1 MLRRRVHGAEPVV
14 ALTRSVENFGI
25 VASKTSCIT
34 LDGGAMKEDGEV
46 GAFQP
51 EETHESRSSSKSYAL
66 RWKHENLRQIALI
79 AIFSIALTIMI
90 LLVVYGQAGKQISLV
105 IDGKS
110 QEVETR
116 TGLLQE
122 LLDEQSITVGPHDEV
137 SMPLNGSIADGDRIV
152 IERAVPVN
160 VTADGDTKTLYTT
173 DASVEEA
180 IQKAG
185 ITVGNEDKIYPAL
198 DTSIKKDMKIRVVR
212 VTKRTVD
219 VEQPIAYKVVKTAD
233 PSLYKGD
240 NRVIV
245 NGKEGTLVQH
255 IEKVFQDGEL
265 VSKKMVGKTVATNRV
280 DKVIAVGTKAKP
292 VVKEEPVVQTVSA
305 QTSKT
310 KSATTASSTK
320 KSASGSKVIT
330 VSGTTFKYSKV
341 LKNVTMTAYSA
352 EEPGIGTKTASGTRV
367 TEGRT
372 IAVDPK
378 VIPIGWWVYIEGLG
392 FRRAEDTGGAIKGN
406 KIDVYYDSV
415 KHALNFGRKKGK
427 TVYVIGPVKPE
438 LN

>member
-1 MLRRRVHGAEPVV
+1 MLVQ
-14 ALTRSVENFGI
+14 SVFCRKFGI
-25 VASKTSCIT
+25 VTSKTSCIT
-34 LDGGAMKEDGEV
+34 LDGEAMKEDGEV
-46 GAFQP
+46 GTFQP
-51 EETHESRSSSKSYAL
+51 EETHESRSSSKSFAL
-66 RWKHENLRQIALI
+66 RWKHENMRQMALI

-105 IDGKS
+105 IDGKA
-110 QEVETR
+110 QVVETR
-116 TGLLQE
+116 TGMLQE
-122 LLDEQSITVGPHDEV
+122 MLEEQSITVSPHDKV
-137 SMPLNGSIADGDRIV
+137 SMSMNGAITDGDRIV

-160 VTADGDTKTLYTT
+160 ITADGDTKTLYTT
-173 DASVEEA
+173 DSSVEDA
-180 IQKAG
+180 IQKSG
-185 ITVGNEDKIYPAL
+185 IQVESNDKVYPAL
-198 DTSIKKDMKIRVVR
+198 GTSIKADMKIRVVR

-219 VEQPIAYKVVKTAD
+219 VEHPIAYKVIKTAD

-240 NRVIV
+240 NRVVV
-245 NGKEGTLVQH
+245 NGKEGKLVQH

-265 VSKKMVGKTVATNRV
+265 VSKKMVGKSVANNRV

-292 VVKEEPVVQTVSA
+292 VVKEPEIQTVSA
-305 QTSKT
+305 QTSTT
-310 KSATTASSTK
+310 KKATTTNSK
-320 KSASGSKVIT
+320 KTSASGSKVIT
-330 VSGTTFKYSKV
+330 VSGTSFKYSKV
-341 LKNVTMTAYSA
+341 LKNVSMTAYSS

-438 LN
+438 AN

>member
-1 MLRRRVHGAEPVV
+1 
-14 ALTRSVENFGI
+14 
-25 VASKTSCIT
+25 
-34 LDGGAMKEDGEV
+34 MKEDGEV
-46 GAFQP
+46 GTFQP
-51 EETHESRSSSKSYAL
+51 EETHESRSSSKSFAL
-66 RWKHENLRQIALI
+66 RWKHENMRQMALI

-105 IDGKS
+105 IDGKA
-110 QEVETR
+110 QVVETR
-116 TGLLQE
+116 TGMLQE
-122 LLDEQSITVGPHDEV
+122 MLEEQSITVSPHDKV
-137 SMPLNGSIADGDRIV
+137 SMSMNGAITDGDRIV

-160 VTADGDTKTLYTT
+160 ITADGDTKTLYTT
-173 DASVEEA
+173 DSSVQEA
-180 IQKAG
+180 IQKSG
-185 ITVGNEDKIYPAL
+185 IQVASNDKVYPAL
-198 DTSIKKDMKIRVVR
+198 GTAVKADMKIRVVR

-219 VEQPIAYKVVKTAD
+219 VEQPIAYKVIKTAD

-240 NRVIV
+240 NRVVV

-265 VSKKMVGKTVATNRV
+265 VSKKMVGKSVANNRV

-292 VVKEEPVVQTVSA
+292 VVKEPEVQTVSA
-305 QTSKT
+305 QTSTT
-310 KSATTASSTK
+310 KQATTTNSK
-320 KSASGSKVIT
+320 KTAASGSKVIT
-330 VSGTTFKYSKV
+330 VSGTSFKYSKV
-341 LKNVTMTAYSA
+341 LKNVSMTAYSS

-438 LN
+438 AN

>member
-1 MLRRRVHGAEPVV
+1 MG
-14 ALTRSVENFGI
+14 T
-25 VASKTSCIT
+25 
-34 LDGGAMKEDGEV
+34 
-46 GAFQP
+46 FQP

-66 RWKHENLRQIALI
+66 RWKHENLRQMALI

-105 IDGKS
+105 IDGKA
-110 QEVETR
+110 QAVETR
-116 TGLLQE
+116 TGMLQE
-122 LLDEQSITVGPHDEV
+122 MLEEQSITVSPHDEV
-137 SMPLNGSIADGDRIV
+137 SMPLNGAIADGDRIV

-160 VTADGDTKTLYTT
+160 ITADGNTKTLYTT
-173 DASVEEA
+173 DSSVEDA
-180 IQKAG
+180 IQKSG
-185 ITVGNEDKIYPAL
+185 IEVASEDKVYPAL
-198 DTSIKKDMKIRVVR
+198 ATPIKADMKIRVVR
-212 VTKRTVD
+212 VTKRTVE

-265 VSKKMVGKTVATNRV
+265 VSKKMVGKSVSTNRV

-292 VVKEEPVVQTVSA
+292 VVKEPVIQTVSA
-305 QTSKT
+305 QTSTAKKETTTNSKKT
-310 KSATTASSTK
+310 A
-320 KSASGSKVIT
+320 ASGSKVIT
-330 VSGTTFKYSKV
+330 VSGTSFKYSKV
-341 LKNVTMTAYSA
+341 LKNVSMTAYSS

-438 LN
+438 AN

>member
-1 MLRRRVHGAEPVV
+1 MG
-14 ALTRSVENFGI
+14 T
-25 VASKTSCIT
+25 
-34 LDGGAMKEDGEV
+34 
-46 GAFQP
+46 FQP
-51 EETHESRSSSKSYAL
+51 EETHESRSSSKSFAL
-66 RWKHENLRQIALI
+66 RWKHENLRQMALI
-79 AIFSIALTIMI
+79 AIFSIALAIMI

-105 IDGKS
+105 IDGKA
-110 QEVETR
+110 QVVETR
-116 TGLLQE
+116 TGMLQE
-122 LLDEQSITVGPHDEV
+122 MLEEQSITVSPHDKV
-137 SMPLNGSIADGDRIV
+137 SMPMNGAIADGDRIV

-160 VTADGDTKTLYTT
+160 ITADGDTKTLYTT
-173 DASVEEA
+173 DSSVQDV
-180 IQKAG
+180 IQQSG
-185 ITVGNEDKIYPAL
+185 IEVANQDKVFPAL
-198 DTSIKKDMKIRVVR
+198 ETAIKADMKIRIVR

-219 VEQPIAYKVVKTAD
+219 VKQPIAYKVIKTAD
-233 PSLYKGD
+233 PSLFKGD
-240 NRVIV
+240 NRVVV

-265 VSKKMVGKTVATNRV
+265 VSKKMVGKTIANNRV

-292 VVKEEPVVQTVSA
+292 VEKEPEVQLVSA
-305 QTSKT
+305 KTSSSK
-310 KSATTASSTK
+310 ATTTNSTK
-320 KSASGSKVIT
+320 TSASGSKVIT
-330 VSGTTFKYSKV
+330 VSGTSFKYSKV
-341 LKNVTMTAYSA
+341 LKNVSMTAYSS

-406 KIDVYYDSV
+406 KIDVYFDSV

-438 LN
+438 AN

>member
-1 MLRRRVHGAEPVV
+1 MLVQ
-14 ALTRSVENFGI
+14 SVFCRKFGI
-25 VASKTSCIT
+25 VTSKTSCIT
-34 LDGGAMKEDGEV
+34 LDGEAMKEDGEV
-46 GAFQP
+46 GTFQP
-51 EETHESRSSSKSYAL
+51 EETHESRSSSKSFAL
-66 RWKHENLRQIALI
+66 RWKHENMRQMALI

-105 IDGKS
+105 IDGKA
-110 QEVETR
+110 QVVETR
-116 TGLLQE
+116 TGMLQE
-122 LLDEQSITVGPHDEV
+122 MLEEQSITVSPHDKV
-137 SMPLNGSIADGDRIV
+137 SMSMNGAITDGDRIV

-160 VTADGDTKTLYTT
+160 ITADGDTKTLYTT
-173 DASVEEA
+173 DSSVEDA
-180 IQKAG
+180 IQKSG
-185 ITVGNEDKIYPAL
+185 IQVESNDKVYPAL
-198 DTSIKKDMKIRVVR
+198 GTAIKADMKIRVVR
-212 VTKRTVD
+212 VTKRTVE
-219 VEQPIAYKVVKTAD
+219 VEQPIAYKVIKTAD

-240 NRVIV
+240 NRVVV

-265 VSKKMVGKTVATNRV
+265 VSKKMVGKSVANNRV

-292 VVKEEPVVQTVSA
+292 VVKEPVIQTVSA
-305 QTSKT
+305 QTSTT
-310 KSATTASSTK
+310 KKATTTNSK
-320 KSASGSKVIT
+320 KTSASGSKVIT
-330 VSGTTFKYSKV
+330 VSGTSFKYSKV
-341 LKNVTMTAYSA
+341 LKNVSMTAYSS

-438 LN
+438 AN

>member
-1 MLRRRVHGAEPVV
+1 MG
-14 ALTRSVENFGI
+14 T
-25 VASKTSCIT
+25 
-34 LDGGAMKEDGEV
+34 
-46 GAFQP
+46 FQT
-51 EETHESRSSSKSYAL
+51 EETHESRSSSKSFAL
-66 RWKHENLRQIALI
+66 RWKHENMRQMALI

-105 IDGKS
+105 IDGKA
-110 QEVETR
+110 QAVETR
-116 TGLLQE
+116 TGMLQE
-122 LLDEQSITVGPHDEV
+122 LLEEQSITVSPHDQV
-137 SMPLNGSIADGDRIV
+137 SMPLNGAIADGDRIV
-152 IERAVPVN
+152 IERAIPVN
-160 VTADGDTKTLYTT
+160 ITADGDTKTLYTT
-173 DASVEEA
+173 DASVEEV
-180 IQKAG
+180 IQKSG
-185 ITVGNEDKIYPAL
+185 IEITSDDKVYPAL
-198 DTSIKKDMKIRVVR
+198 GTSIKEDMKIRVVR

-219 VEQPIAYKVVKTAD
+219 VEQPIAFKVIKTAD

-245 NGKEGTLVQH
+245 SGKEGTLVQH

-265 VSKKMVGKTVATNRV
+265 VSKKMVGKSVATNRV

-292 VVKEEPVVQTVSA
+292 APVVKEPEIQTVSA
-305 QTSKT
+305 STSKT
-310 KSATTASSTK
+310 KTATKTASSNSDKT
-320 KSASGSKVIT
+320 SASGSKVIT
-330 VSGTTFKYSKV
+330 VSGTSFKYSKV
-341 LKNVTMTAYSA
+341 LKNVSMTAYSS

-415 KHALNFGRKKGK
+415 KHAINFGRKKGK

-438 LN
+438 AN